1 MYIKFLS
8 IFSPYFENNK
18 KVVKARFNCP
28 ARFEEWI
35 FLGHTFYVFVD
46 EVVMKLFV
54 YLLITNSSL
63 CKNIVNLFKHNVA
76 I

>member
-35 FLGHTFYVFVD
+35 FLDHTFYVFVD